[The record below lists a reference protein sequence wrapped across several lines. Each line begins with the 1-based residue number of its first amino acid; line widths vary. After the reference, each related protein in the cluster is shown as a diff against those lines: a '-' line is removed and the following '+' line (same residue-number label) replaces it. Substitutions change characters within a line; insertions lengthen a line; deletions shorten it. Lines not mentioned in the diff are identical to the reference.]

1 MTAPATPTSN
11 HPFERA
17 ELGVAPFR
25 CVRVEYRIGPIRTV
39 LANGVTQEIGS
50 PGQPMGTCAYCFQG
64 IAECCVIR
72 DANGKEFI
80 VGNQCVAKA
89 ARDYGQSSQL
99 ERDRKAAL
107 REARHERER
116 TVALETRWR
125 LEHDA
130 ELRALLVATP
140 HPLKF
145 DGKSMLDWALW
156 MMNASGMAGRT
167 KVRRAIDKMLAEV
180 AA

>member
-1 MTAPATPTSN
+1 MTAPATLTSN

-25 CVRVEYRIGPIRTV
+25 CVRVEYRIGPIRYEEGGCTV
-39 LANGVTQEIGS
+39 EIGA
-50 PGQPMGTCAYCFQG
+50 PGQPMGTCAYCSQG

-99 ERDRKAAL
+99 ERDRKTAL

-130 ELRALLVATP
+130 DLRAMLAANP
-140 HPLKF
+140 HPYGF
-145 DGKSMLDWALW
+145 AGKTMLEWAVW
-156 MMNASGMAGRT
+156 MMDASGMSGRT

-180 AA
+180 TA